1 MSINKKHYQE
11 FVIQPTQF
19 IHANKIP
26 FIEGNVIK
34 YVCRHREKNGREDI
48 LKAIDYLK
56 TLLKYEYTDVH
67 DQTE

>member
-1 MSINKKHYQE
+1 MSINKKHYQD

-19 IHANKIP
+19 IHANKIG

-56 TLLKYEYTDVH
+56 TLLKYEYPDVQH
-67 DQTE
+67 QAE

>member
-1 MSINKKHYQE
+1 MSINKKHYQD

-34 YVCRHREKNGREDI
+34 YVCRHRDKNGREDI

-56 TLLKYEYTDVH
+56 TLLKYEYPDVQH
-67 DQTE
+67 QAE

>member
-1 MSINKKHYQE
+1 MSINKKHYHD

-56 TLLKYEYTDVH
+56 TLLKYEYSDVH
-67 DQTE
+67 DQAE